1 MHASAT
7 SPDSRVV
14 RALLRTTAIAAL
26 AVATACKGG
35 GDARAETAATPTA
48 VTVGPENVTLVKE
61 DTIQA
66 GPAISGALA
75 PEREATV
82 RAEVSGSVLETYVEA
97 GQRVRQG
104 APLARI
110 EDVGVR
116 DAFLSARSSVTS
128 AQSAA
133 DVAERELAR
142 AERLLA
148 AGAVAERD
156 VEAARRAN
164 VAAQA
169 GLADAQARLVSANRQ
184 LRSTRLTAPFA
195 GVVSDRAV
203 NAGDVVALGTPL
215 FTVVDPSSMRLEASV
230 PAEQLASVRVGAPV
244 TFTVSGYQGRTF
256 TGKVTRVNPVADPDT
271 RQVRLF
277 ASIPNTGANGVQL
290 VGGLFAEGRVTSESH
305 AGVVVPQ
312 AAVDERGVA
321 PFAVRLKGG
330 KVERVTVE
338 LGIRDA
344 ASERV
349 EIRAGLTPG
358 DTVLLG
364 AAQGITPGTPA
375 KVGTVVDQREAA
387 PAAAT
392 PNR

>member
-1 MHASAT
+1 MRAT
-7 SPDSRVV
+7 SPESRAL
-14 RALLRTTAIAAL
+14 RALLSTTALALLAA
-26 AVATACKGG
+26 AAACEGG
-35 GDARAETAATPTA
+35 SDARAEAAAAAPAPTI
-48 VTVGPENVTLVKE
+48 VGRENVTVAAQ

-82 RAEVSGSVLETYVEA
+82 RAEVNGSVLETYVEA
-97 GQRVRQG
+97 GQRVREG
-104 APLARI
+104 TPLARI

-116 DAFLSARSSVTS
+116 DAFLSARSSVTA
-128 AQSAA
+128 AQSSA

-148 AGAVAERD
+148 AGAIAERD
-156 VEAARRAN
+156 AEAARRAN

-169 GLADAQARLVSANRQ
+169 ALADAQARLVSANRQ
-184 LRSTRLTAPFA
+184 LNSTRVAAPFA
-195 GVVSDRAV
+195 GVVSERSV
-203 NAGDVVALGTPL
+203 NAGDVVSLGTEL

-244 TFTVSGYQGRTF
+244 TFTVSGYQGRAF
-256 TGKVTRVNPVADPDT
+256 TGKVTRVNPVADPTT
-271 RQVRLF
+271 RQVRII
-277 ASIPNTGANGVQL
+277 ASVPNSGAQL
-290 VGGLFAEGRVTSESH
+290 VGGLFAEGRVASESR

-321 PFAVRLKGG
+321 PFAMRLKGG

-344 ASERV
+344 STETV
-349 EIRAGLTPG
+349 EVRSGLAAG

-375 KVGTVVDQREAA
+375 KVGTVVDQREQA

>member
-1 MHASAT
+1 
-7 SPDSRVV
+7 
-14 RALLRTTAIAAL
+14 
-26 AVATACKGG
+26 
-35 GDARAETAATPTA
+35 
-48 VTVGPENVTLVKE
+48 
-61 DTIQA
+61 
-66 GPAISGALA
+66 
-75 PEREATV
+75 
-82 RAEVSGSVLETYVEA
+82 
-97 GQRVRQG
+97 
-104 APLARI
+104 
-110 EDVGVR
+110 
-116 DAFLSARSSVTS
+116 
-128 AQSAA
+128 
-133 DVAERELAR
+133 
-142 AERLLA
+142 
-148 AGAVAERD
+148 
-156 VEAARRAN
+156 
-164 VAAQA
+164 
-169 GLADAQARLVSANRQ
+169 
-184 LRSTRLTAPFA
+184 
-195 GVVSDRAV
+195 
-203 NAGDVVALGTPL
+203 
-215 FTVVDPSSMRLEASV
+215 MRLEASV

-256 TGKVTRVNPVADPDT
+256 TGKVTRVNPVADPST

-277 ASIPNTGANGVQL
+277 ASIPNTGTNGVQL